1 MFMDAMKVGVA
12 QNEIKRKPKEI
23 FRNVSLLML
32 CACQQAEPVLTS
44 TTPHSKSQQRTTG
57 YTTHS
62 ASLFSHHHRQ
72 SPRECD
78 ADHQRMTTGT
88 AADRYQRQPVTHPG
102 SGFRSWA
109 REKHKLQSR
118 WIVQA
123 PHLPAPDPC
132 ISCSPVAPIRRE
144 PFSNPTLSWAL
155 KTKTSCLF
163 ANFCCFSMFWKMWTS
178 FLQPGFI
185 YSRPNHLTFCKQFC
199 FGGWMK
205 CIYLAAQATWVA
217 TAKQRNYL
225 CSQQGEGTANYAILD
240 KYQLSE
246 HVLLTP
252 RPVSFLPSFQ
262 SKMLKYLKKGTF
274 QGDFTFIITAIRFQ
288 LEKRH

>member
-1 MFMDAMKVGVA
+1 MFHYWCCVPASRQSLYWRA
-12 QNEIKRKPKEI
+12 QHHTLRASRE
-23 FRNVSLLML
+23 LL
-32 CACQQAEPVLTS
+32 V
-44 TTPHSKSQQRTTG
+44 TPHILPAFLATITDNPHESVMLITREWPQGQLQIDTRGSQWLTPAPVSGAGPGKST
-57 YTTHS
+57 S
-62 ASLFSHHHRQ
+62 
-72 SPRECD
+72 
-78 ADHQRMTTGT
+78 
-88 AADRYQRQPVTHPG
+88 
-102 SGFRSWA
+102 
-109 REKHKLQSR
+109 SR

-155 KTKTSCLF
+155 KAKTSCLF
-163 ANFCCFSMFWKMWTS
+163 ANFCCFSMFWKMWTG